1 MVLSGGQNQTKGCV
15 RVRQFLFKFVKM
27 DVHSASAAS
36 VDDLS
41 AVRDAIK
48 RGEDVNSVNKVS

>member
-1 MVLSGGQNQTKGCV
+1 MVKRSKQRGV
-15 RVRQFLFKFVKM
+15 YVYVSIQFLFKFVKM